1 MERIVIDTSA
11 LIAAILDEPEKARLV
26 ELTEGASLLAPYS
39 LHWEIGN
46 AFSAM
51 FKKGSISPKNAQAAL
66 RIYETIPIQ
75 FLEVDLGRSLEIA
88 YRRRIYA
95 YDAYMI
101 ASTLTHKVP
110 LLTLDNTLKRHAKAC
125 GTSLLEI

>member
-11 LIAAILDEPEKARLV
+11 VIAAILDEPEKAALLQV
-26 ELTEGASLLAPYS
+26 TQGVSLLAPFS

-51 FKKGSISPKNAQAAL
+51 FKRGSIPLKDALAA
-66 RIYETIPIQ
+66 IHAYQMIPIQ
-75 FLEVDLGRSLEIA
+75 FVEVDLDRSLEMA
-88 YRRRIYA
+88 YRRGIYA

-101 ASTLTHKVP
+101 VSASTYNAP
-110 LLTLDNTLKRHAKAC
+110 LLTLDNILKRHAKTC
-125 GTSLLEI
+125 GISVLEI